1 MICDSRLQRLTA
13 EEDNA
18 PPAVAAEQEA
28 PLQPED
34 AQTEQCNGQGQAN
47 GLPNGKPAPARPLSF
62 KRQGSSSSVN
72 NQQPKNGRSSPIRN
86 GRTSPPQSAKVHE
99 SMHTSNL
106 RAYTPMLMMPLH
118 VCSAYPDDAIPL
130 LSHDGRVAYAC
141 LQREYAFAP
150 QQPRVLCWCCT
161 SYHIAV
167 LRAVT

>member
-34 AQTEQCNGQGQAN
+34 AQAEQCNGQGQAN

-62 KRQGSSSSVN
+62 KRQGSSSSVS
-72 NQQPKNGRSSPIRN
+72 NQQPKNSRSSPVRN

-99 SMHTSNL
+99 SMNTSNL
-106 RAYTPMLMMPLH
+106 RQGI
-118 VCSAYPDDAIPL
+118 YPNADDAFT
-130 LSHDGRVAYAC
+130 C
-141 LQREYAFAP
+141 LFCIRRWFRQ
-150 QQPRVLCWCCT
+150 T
-161 SYHIAV
+161 SQDYPAKCDPFT
-167 LRAVT
+167 LA

>member
-1 MICDSRLQRLTA
+1 M
-13 EEDNA
+13 

-72 NQQPKNGRSSPIRN
+72 NQQPKNGRSSPSRN

-99 SMHTSNL
+99 SMHTTNL
-106 RAYTPMLMMPLH
+106 RQ
-118 VCSAYPDDAIPL
+118 SIYPNADDAFTGLFCIPRWFCQT
-130 LSHDGRVAYAC
+130 SQDYPAKC
-141 LQREYAFAP
+141 DP
-150 QQPRVLCWCCT
+150 CT
-161 SYHIAV
+161 LA
-167 LRAVT
+167 